1 VDNFRSKTQGLYRL
15 FYIERSAIY
24 TRNHIGPPVS
34 LDFQCVFNQSEMGE
48 FKWTAGEYFADAA
61 DKGIKASEDARH
73 YAISAKLDTPFTNKD
88 KDLVLQYS
96 VKLEQELDCGGAYIK
111 LMGDTDQS
119 KFGGDS
125 PYQIMFGPD
134 ICGPSN
140 KKTHVILNY
149 PPKSENL
156 LIKEEV
162 KVENDKLSH
171 LYTLHIKADN
181 SFEVYIDQE
190 SVRSGKLDEAFDFLL
205 PKEIQDPA
213 ESKPKDWVNDSK
225 IADPEDKK
233 PDGFD
238 DIAAEIPDPEASMP
252 EDWDSEEDGEW
263 EAPLIDNPEFKGT
276 WKPKM
281 IDNPAY
287 KGAWVHPMI
296 PNPDYIEDKEL
307 HVRCKDCTHIG
318 FELWMVTSG
327 TIFDDIIVTD
337 SLEEAKAYADA
348 TFETKKI
355 AEKAAFDALEE
366 SKSSSASKGDSAGSS
381 KPDDEE
387 EEEEGNDEL

>member
-1 VDNFRSKTQGLYRL
+1 
-15 FYIERSAIY
+15 
-24 TRNHIGPPVS
+24 
-34 LDFQCVFNQSEMGE
+34 MGE

-73 YAISAKLDTPFTNKD
+73 YAISAKLDSPLTNRGT
-88 KDLVLQYS
+88 DLVLQYS

-111 LMGDTDQS
+111 LMGETDQL

-140 KKTHVILNY
+140 KKTHVIVNY
-149 PPKSENL
+149 PPKKDNL

-162 KVENDKLSH
+162 KVESDKLSH

-181 SFEVYIDQE
+181 SFEVYIDQQ
-190 SVRSGKLDEAFDFLL
+190 SVRSGKLEEAFDFLVA
-205 PKEIQDPA
+205 KEIKDPSQ
-213 ESKPKDWVNDSK
+213 SKPKDWVDEVK

-233 PDGFD
+233 PEGYD
-238 DIAAEIPDPEASMP
+238 DILAEIPDPEATMP
-252 EDWDSEEDGEW
+252 EDWDSEEDGTW
-263 EAPLIDNPEFKGT
+263 EAPLVDNPEFKGN
-276 WKPKM
+276 WKAKM

-287 KGAWVHPMI
+287 VGAWTHPMI
-296 PNPDYIEDKEL
+296 ANPDYIEDTEL
-307 HVRCKDCTHIG
+307 HVRCTDCTHIG
-318 FELWMVTSG
+318 FELWMVKSG

-348 TFETKKI
+348 TYEKKKG
-355 AEKAAFDALEE
+355 AEKAAYEAIEE
-366 SKSSSASKGDSAGSS
+366 AKSASSSSAADSSDSAA
-381 KPDDEE
+381 KIDDED

>member
-1 VDNFRSKTQGLYRL
+1 
-15 FYIERSAIY
+15 
-24 TRNHIGPPVS
+24 
-34 LDFQCVFNQSEMGE
+34 MGE

-73 YAISAKLDTPFTNKD
+73 YAISAKLDSPLTNRGT
-88 KDLVLQYS
+88 DLVLQYS

-111 LMGDTDQS
+111 LMGETDQL

-140 KKTHVILNY
+140 KKTHVIVNY
-149 PPKSENL
+149 PPKKDNL

-162 KVENDKLSH
+162 KVESDKLSH

-181 SFEVYIDQE
+181 SFEVYIDQQ
-190 SVRSGKLDEAFDFLL
+190 SVRSGKLEEAFDFLVA
-205 PKEIQDPA
+205 KEIKDPSQ
-213 ESKPKDWVNDSK
+213 SKPKDWVDEVK
-225 IADPEDKK
+225 IADPE
-233 PDGFD
+233 
-238 DIAAEIPDPEASMP
+238 ATMP
-252 EDWDSEEDGEW
+252 EDWDSEEDGTW
-263 EAPLIDNPEFKGT
+263 EAPLVDNPEFKGN
-276 WKPKM
+276 WKAKM

-287 KGAWVHPMI
+287 VGPWTHPMI
-296 PNPDYIEDKEL
+296 ANPDYIEDTEL
-307 HVRCKDCTHIG
+307 HVRCTDCTHIG
-318 FELWMVTSG
+318 FELWMVKSG

-348 TFETKKI
+348 TYEKKKG
-355 AEKAAFDALEE
+355 AEKAAYEAIEE
-366 SKSSSASKGDSAGSS
+366 AKSASSSSAADSSDSAA
-381 KPDDEE
+381 KIDDED